1 MTTSP
6 RYDTIGRNYTA
17 HRRADPRWEAV
28 VAAQLGRAQ
37 RIVNVGA
44 GTGSYEP
51 ARRGVVAIEPSTV
64 MLSQRPPGAAPA
76 VRASASTLPLRTGW
90 AEVVM
95 AILTVHHWGDDW
107 ARGLD
112 ELCRVAPRR
121 VVLAIDFDRHADFWL
136 LKEYLPEVRAHTL
149 RCQPAAD
156 VIAAAIG
163 ATESIALPTY
173 RDLQDGVLGAH
184 WCRPEAYLDPT
195 VRANNSGTAL
205 ADQAAVARG
214 IARLQADLAS
224 GAWHERHGE
233 MLELESIDLG
243 YRLLVSG

>member
-17 HRRADPRWEAV
+17 NRRPDPRWEAV
-28 VAAQLGRAQ
+28 VAAQVGAAR
-37 RIVNVGA
+37 RILNVGA

-51 ARRGVVAIEPSTV
+51 PDRAVVAVEPSTV

-76 VRASASTLPLRTGW
+76 VRAVASAVPVRSGW
-90 AEVVM
+90 AEVAM
-95 AILTVHHWGDDW
+95 AILTVHHWDDW

-121 VVLAIDFDRHADFWL
+121 VVLAIDFERHAEFWL
-136 LKEYLPEVRAHTL
+136 LQEYLPEVLAHTL
-149 RCQPAAD
+149 RCRPSAD
-156 VIAAAIG
+156 VIAESIG
-163 ATESIALPTY
+163 ATTCIALPAFS
-173 RDLQDGVLGAH
+173 DLGDGVLGAH
-184 WCRPEAYLDPT
+184 WSRPEAYLDPT

-205 ADQAAVARG
+205 ADPAAVARG
-214 IARLQADLAS
+214 VARLEVDLATGAWQERHADLLDQDA
-224 GAWHERHGE
+224 
-233 MLELESIDLG
+233 IDLG